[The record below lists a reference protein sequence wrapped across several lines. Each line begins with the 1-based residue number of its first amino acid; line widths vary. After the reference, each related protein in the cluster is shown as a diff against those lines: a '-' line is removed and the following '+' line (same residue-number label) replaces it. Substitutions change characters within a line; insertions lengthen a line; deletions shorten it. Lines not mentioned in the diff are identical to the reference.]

1 MDADRQNPPPPKT
14 RRVSRRFAAALILI
28 NVVVIGYFF
37 APQTVG
43 EQVRRKLEAKLQAHY
58 KHLDVRIASG
68 RVASDGMVV
77 LGGIEFRSRGR
88 GTAARPI
95 LQIATLTAYV
105 EMQFDKLLLDGSM
118 PVCPQRIVAENV
130 VADLW
135 RDAAGRWSAELLWP
149 PLVMDDQCPR
159 LEILNGR
166 VRLHGS
172 ADDSSRPLEIDNIDL
187 AVDLVVNGA
196 VDDSEVGRAAQRQG
210 PAARPN
216 AAIASDEPNR
226 QNVKASASDLLRS
239 IGGRFTLSAAGEF
252 VDSVSIDGEFSGGK
266 VKANGG
272 ANGLRIDQALLART
286 PFLSPER
293 LRDVRGLSLTTD
305 VTGSVD
311 CPLASLAGDSLPT
324 FGFEWTIRD
333 GRFDHTML
341 PQPLENL
348 TGQVLAQP
356 DGLEV
361 RWAKAKFGDASL
373 RLSATSGGW
382 GGDAALDARL
392 NASGLMVS
400 ERLAMKLPPRIS
412 KAWNHIRP
420 HGPIDLELKL
430 QRQGDVWSSE
440 GAAELLGVDVQ
451 LSSFPYPVAQLIGSL
466 QFDDTTVRTEGL
478 SGRVSGQRLNVAFE
492 QKIAGLKGPSW
503 LQFAADGPV
512 PIDSPLLASLTPLG
526 EPTSNLEQFVRSL
539 SPSGSLHLV
548 AARFDTDAEGE
559 SRKSLDLRV
568 TGGSLRYKEFPYPL
582 YDVRGQI
589 RVNDDWVQLVGF
601 QASNSDNA
609 RILCDGSFLGMPD
622 ESPHPTDGN
631 WQVALRFRG
640 RDLPLDET
648 LRAALA
654 PQSRDLWDHLSPTGV
669 LDDVELTLHHAQA
682 WPEPKLVVSANQY
695 PRPTIDSRTLSL
707 RVADIPYRIDVVEGA
722 VQFDGQQVTIRSL
735 DGRHDSTRI
744 TADGRCIPTATGQW
758 LMELNVHSGSRIHP
772 DAELIGSLP
781 AEVRGAFQRLQL
793 RGPVSARGTVGVL
806 LPDERHTDPTIRWD
820 VVLQLEGNRIGEV
833 GPVRDLRGEITLRG
847 VRDAT
852 SVVAQGV
859 VSIDSMHIERQQITE
874 IRGPFGIRDDRLY
887 LGESMTQLASTN
899 LALPPPPASAT
910 TGQTSATTSPI
921 TAPTGPADPSKAR
934 PIQGKLFG
942 GQVSLS
948 GEVLLSDG
956 GFDILVAIR
965 DADLATMMVET
976 GQTDAGVKGKA
987 KGQVRLEGVVG
998 AAHLLKGA
1006 GSASLSKANLYQL
1019 PLLISVFNM
1028 LRVKPSEAVAFT
1040 DGTARF
1046 SVYGNTATFNE
1057 LKLWG
1062 DLIALDG
1069 SGTINRSQEVDLSFN
1084 TRVSPQN
1091 AWSIITSP
1099 FGESR
1104 YTLWTLY
1111 VRGSLPNPQ
1120 IERRAM
1126 DAVGGTLE
1134 RLLPG
1139 ISGADE
1145 PPQTESRMTRLRERL
1160 TR

>member
-1 MDADRQNPPPPKT
+1 MDADRQNSPPPKT

-77 LGGIEFRSRGR
+77 LGGIEFRTRGR
-88 GTAARPI
+88 GNAARPV

-105 EMQFDKLLLDGSM
+105 EMQFDKLLSDGSL
-118 PVCPQRIVAENV
+118 PVCPQRIVADKV

-135 RDAAGRWSAELLWP
+135 QDATGRWSAELLWP

-159 LEILNGR
+159 IEVHDGR

-172 ADDSSRPLEIDNIDL
+172 AGDSVRPLEIDNIDL
-187 AVDLVVNGA
+187 AVDLGVQVDVTQDSVAKAVRPQGSDLGQNG
-196 VDDSEVGRAAQRQG
+196 G
-210 PAARPN
+210 N
-216 AAIASDEPNR
+216 AKA
-226 QNVKASASDLLRS
+226 KASALLRA

-266 VKANGG
+266 IKAKGG
-272 ANGLRIDQALLART
+272 ANGLRIDPALLARI

-311 CPLASLAGDSLPT
+311 CGLASLAGDSLPT
-324 FGFEWTIRD
+324 FGLQWAIRD

-348 TGQVLAQP
+348 TGQVLTRTG
-356 DGLEV
+356 GLEV

-400 ERLAMKLPPRIS
+400 ERLAMKLPPKIG

-430 QRQGDVWSSE
+430 QRQGGVWSSE
-440 GAAELLGVDVQ
+440 GTAELLGVDVQ
-451 LSSFPYPVAQLIGSL
+451 LSRFPYPVAQLIGSL
-466 QFDDTTVRTEGL
+466 QFDDTSVRTDGL

-492 QKIAGLKGPSW
+492 EKIAGAKGPSW

-512 PIDSPLLASLTPLG
+512 SIDSPLLASLTPLG
-526 EPTSNLEQFVRSL
+526 EPTSNLERFVRSL
-539 SPSGSLHLV
+539 APSGSLHLV

-568 TGGSLRYKEFPYPL
+568 AGGSLRYKEFPYPL

-589 RVNDDWVQLVGF
+589 TVNDDWVQLIGF

-622 ESPHPTDGN
+622 ESPHPTDGQ

-654 PQSRDLWDHLSPTGV
+654 PRSRDLWDQLSPTNIV
-669 LDDVELTLHHAQA
+669 DNVELTLHHAQA
-682 WPEPKLVVSANQY
+682 WAEPKLVVSANQS

-722 VQFDGQQVTIRSL
+722 VRFDGQQVIIRSL

-744 TADGRCIPTATGQW
+744 TADGRCFPTQTGQW
-758 LMELNVHSGSRIHP
+758 LMELNVHSGSRVHP

-806 LPDERHTDPTIRWD
+806 LPDERHTDPAIRWD

-847 VRDAT
+847 ARDAT
-852 SVVAQGV
+852 SVVAQGF

-899 LALPPPPASAT
+899 LSVPPAT
-910 TGQTSATTSPI
+910 TGQISATT
-921 TAPTGPADPSKAR
+921 DPSKAR

-942 GQVSLS
+942 GRVSLS

-956 GFDILVAIR
+956 GFDILVAIS

-976 GQTDAGVKGKA
+976 GQTDGGVKGKA
-987 KGQVRLEGVVG
+987 RGQVRLEGVVG

-1006 GSASLSKANLYQL
+1006 GSASLSEANLYQL

-1091 AWSIITSP
+1091 AWSLITSP

-1145 PPQTESRMTRLRERL
+1145 PPQTESRMTRLRERF